1 MKKELQRETEILAE
15 LEILADFTEEVDSK
29 LGLMKK
35 NSLDRLRLEV
45 GEISGRNN
53 QMSISKEAGKS
64 DHALLEKG
72 K

>member
-15 LEILADFTEEVDSK
+15 VMADFTEEIDSK
-29 LGLMKK
+29 LGLMKR
-35 NSLDRLRLEV
+35 NSFDRLRLEV

-64 DHALLEKG
+64 GHALVEKG